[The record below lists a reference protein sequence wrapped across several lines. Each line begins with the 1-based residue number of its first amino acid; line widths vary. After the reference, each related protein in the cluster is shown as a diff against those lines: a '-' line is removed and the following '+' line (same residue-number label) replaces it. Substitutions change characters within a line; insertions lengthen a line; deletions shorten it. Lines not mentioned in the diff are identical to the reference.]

1 MCGDRTLGDW
11 ASHQLEHEL
20 SGMFDVAHGA
30 GLAALWPSWARY
42 VCSSGT
48 ARFAALAR
56 NFFDI
61 RMPDDEACAY
71 AGIDAMEA
79 LFREIGMPVRIHE
92 LGITLSDEQIDL
104 LARKCSYDHSRTIG
118 KIKALDEEDMKN
130 IYRQAR

>member
-20 SGMFDVAHGA
+20 SGMFDVTHGA

-56 NFFDI
+56 NLFDI
-61 RMPDDEACAY
+61 RMPDVKHDAY
-71 AGIDAMEA
+71 AASTPWKRCFERSGCPCASMNWA
-79 LFREIGMPVRIHE
+79 
-92 LGITLSDEQIDL
+92 
-104 LARKCSYDHSRTIG
+104 SR
-118 KIKALDEEDMKN
+118 
-130 IYRQAR
+130 